1 MGSLVRYDFDGSV
14 ARITMDDGK
23 VNVLSQEMLA
33 ELNEALGRAEADAA
47 VVALTGRAGVFSA
60 GFDLKVLRAGGPNA
74 RTMLRA
80 GFELAERM
88 LSFPMPVVIACT
100 GHAVAMGVFLV
111 LSGDYRIGVAG
122 RYKITA
128 NEVAIGL
135 TLPRAAIEICRQ
147 RLTPAHFSRATV
159 LAEVFP
165 PAGAVEAGFLDRVVE
180 AAEFDQELATA
191 LAGIAQLDMTAHAA
205 TKLRVRKQAL
215 TAIHEAIQLET
226 ASDAA

>member
-1 MGSLVRYDFDGSV
+1 MTDTTAPNSGYGVHSEVGNLRKVLVCAPGLAHNRLTPANCDDLLFDDVLWVERAQRDHFDFMTKMRERGV
-14 ARITMDDGK
+14 EVVELHNLLT
-23 VNVLSQEMLA
+23 EMLA
-33 ELNEALGRAEADAA
+33 SPDAKA
-47 VVALTGRAGVFSA
+47 WLLDR
-60 GFDLKVLRAGGPNA
+60 
-74 RTMLRA
+74 
-80 GFELAERM
+80 
-88 LSFPMPVVIACT
+88 
-100 GHAVAMGVFLV
+100 
-111 LSGDYRIGVAG
+111 
-122 RYKITA
+122 KITA

-180 AAEFDQELATA
+180 AAEFDQELATV

-226 ASDAA
+226 ASYAA